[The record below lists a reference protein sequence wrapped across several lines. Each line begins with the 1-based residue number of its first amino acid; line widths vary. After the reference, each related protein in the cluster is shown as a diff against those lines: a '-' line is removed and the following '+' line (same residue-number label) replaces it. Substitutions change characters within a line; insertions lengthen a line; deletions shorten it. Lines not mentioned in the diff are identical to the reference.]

1 MNLLD
6 LIPGVGPF
14 ADALTALLLE
24 LRTQRRRRNN
34 EASAYFEQLG
44 DAIEHVVE
52 GLRKNEVP
60 RISGH
65 EMQTLIHSFHEK
77 TKNVFTAK
85 DLAQRKAVLEQAAA
99 IASTLDGWVLL
110 NRPGVQT
117 DREQMIALL
126 ERITGD
132 CRGLAGVLKKPA

>member
-1 MNLLD
+1 MNLFD
-6 LIPGVGPF
+6 LIPGVGPL
-14 ADALTALLLE
+14 ADALTALLRE
-24 LRTQRRRRNN
+24 LQTQKVRRNN

-44 DAIEHVVE
+44 TAMEDVVE

-65 EMQTLIHSFHEK
+65 EMQTLIHSFSEK
-77 TKNVFTAK
+77 TKNVFN
-85 DLAQRKAVLEQAAA
+85 AQVSAEKKAVLEHAAE

-110 NRPGVQT
+110 NRPGVEAE
-117 DREQMIALL
+117 REHMIALL
-126 ERITGD
+126 ERISGD